1 MRLAWLAVGLL
12 VASSATPALAQDA
25 DEAWCTGLVAYL
37 GAEADAALSGQ
48 VTESVRDGCIAYLR
62 ATGGPATDAAAEGTG
77 PVVLTDAARIWC
89 LDHDFNANHGG
100 ADHDD
105 YDLVAEAAGSL
116 EIPVPQPLLDYN
128 LAFWFASHMDWQ
140 EDIPGDVVS
149 VYIDW
154 DLSGGRAEW
163 RGSEGYARAC
173 MAAYELGS

>member
-12 VASSATPALAQDA
+12 VASSAMPALAQDA
-25 DEAWCTGLVAYL
+25 DEDWCAGLVDYL
-37 GAEADAALSGQ
+37 GEEADPALSG
-48 VTESVRDGCIAYLR
+48 EASDRVRAGCIAYLR
-62 ATGGPATDAAAEGTG
+62 ATGGPATDATAEATG
-77 PVVLTDAARIWC
+77 PIVLTDAATIWC
-89 LDHDFNANHGG
+89 SEHDFNANHGG
-100 ADHDD
+100 ADYDD

-140 EDIPGDVVS
+140 EDIAGDVVS
-149 VYIDW
+149 TYIDW

-173 MAAYELGS
+173 LAAYELGS